1 MIPLLL
7 QCSSCE
13 RPRPFLE
20 GISGWP
26 WMFCLPRAN
35 RYYSTLPPHSTS
47 PLLISSNASPITLTV
62 SSKDL
67 ILLSLSSLLTSKTIS
82 RPPLILVSDTGE
94 AFMYNWAQAGVRLM
108 LSRDCG
114 SGSARAGGGGDGRR
128 VIGVMRVCGRVER
141 RSSLR
146 AQG

>member
-1 MIPLLL
+1 MNDHDPSLRG
-7 QCSSCE
+7 S
-13 RPRPFLE
+13 
-20 GISGWP
+20 SGWP
-26 WMFCLPRAN
+26 HMSCLPRAN
-35 RYYSTLPPHSTS
+35 KYYSTLPPHSTS

-67 ILLSLSSLLTSKTIS
+67 ILLSLSSLLTSKTSS

-94 AFMYNWAQAGVRLM
+94 AFIYNWAQAGVKLM

-128 VIGVMRVCGRVER
+128 VMGVMRVCGRVER